1 MHRIII
7 LATHLVALGLMP
19 LAWANPSSA
28 PVPLPTSGTEQ
39 KRILVLYS
47 FNNNV
52 PTLQQTVAGINVAI
66 KRHNLRSAD
75 FAHEYLDIAP
85 PKYPEQ
91 RAALRDLLL
100 RKYAGQHFDLIVTYS
115 SAATDFLLNEG
126 KALSPDTPCF
136 VFFGDNRP
144 LADSGRK
151 FTYIHMPF
159 DPRGTLERGL
169 ELFPNTR
176 KVLFVV
182 GSNEVDKQFE
192 KQARADFAPWQGK
205 LDFEYSSSRSVAD
218 LMTQV
223 AQLPPNT
230 LIIFSNVAS
239 DIAGKRFV
247 PRDLVREL
255 ASEAN
260 APVLSLFATQIDT
273 GVVGGSM
280 FDMEQVG
287 SMIGEFMVALKR
299 GSPLNTSPPAAY
311 IKPIFNWTQIERWGA
326 NVDHLP
332 PDSEFVNRPPTLWG
346 QYKVEVSSVILVIVA
361 LSTMTVSLIFQNRRR
376 KVAELAAREN
386 AAQLIIERGKLEE
399 RVIERTAQLSE
410 ALEFS
415 ETMLLNSPVPMGIYA
430 ESGQCVMANEAY
442 ARFVGASRE
451 ALLAQNFNAIPAWQ
465 ETSLFGDCLAAL
477 KLHTSQQREAHTVT
491 SFGKDVWF
499 EYRILPRH
507 LKGQD
512 HLLIQFLDLTDRKRL
527 EEELRHFAF
536 HDSLTRLP
544 NRRLLLDRLKQALR
558 VGKREKSYLAV
569 LFIDLDKFKRLND
582 TYGHDIGDQMLVEVA
597 SRLQG
602 VVRDSDTVARLGG
615 DEFIVLLSGLGAD
628 AERAAQYAESVLQKI
643 RSTLSVEYV
652 FDNIHHEGSASVGI
666 KLLLGGDMDPDQ
678 ILKEADAAMYEVKNS
693 SVH

>member
-1 MHRIII
+1 MRWIII
-7 LATHLVALGLMP
+7 IATHLVALGSVH
-19 LAWANPSSA
+19 LALANPSFV
-28 PVPLPTSGTEQ
+28 PVASPTIGTEH

-52 PTLQQTVAGINVAI
+52 PTLQQTVAGINGAI
-66 KRHNLRSAD
+66 KKHNLRSAD

-85 PKYPEQ
+85 PKYPGQ

-100 RKYAGQHFDLIVTYS
+100 HKYAGQHFDLIVTYS
-115 SAATDFLLNEG
+115 SAATDFLFNEG
-126 KALSPDTPCF
+126 RELSPDTPCF
-136 VFFGDNRP
+136 VFFGDNKP
-144 LADSGRK
+144 LPYTGRK
-151 FTYIHMPF
+151 ITHIQMPF

-169 ELFPNTR
+169 ELFPKTR

-182 GSNEVDKQFE
+182 GSNEVDEQFE
-192 KQARADFAPWQGK
+192 KQARVDFAPWQGK

-218 LMTQV
+218 LMKYV

-247 PRDLVREL
+247 PRDLVTEL
-255 ASEAN
+255 ASQAN

-287 SMIGEFMVALKR
+287 SMIGGFMVALKS
-299 GSPLNTSPPAAY
+299 GKPLETSPPSTY

-326 NVDHLP
+326 NVDRLP
-332 PDSEFVNRPPTLWG
+332 AYSEFVNRPQTLWG
-346 QYKVEVSSVILVIVA
+346 QYKVEVSSVILVIIV
-361 LSTMTVSLIFQNRRR
+361 LSTMTVFLIFQNRRR
-376 KVAELAAREN
+376 RIAELTARES
-386 AAQLIIERGKLEE
+386 AAQLNIERGKLEQ

-415 ETMLLNSPVPMGIYA
+415 EAMLLNSPVPMGIYA

-451 ALLAQNFNAIPAWQ
+451 ALLAQNFNAIPSWQ
-465 ETSLFGDCLAAL
+465 ESSLYGDCLAAL
-477 KLHTSQQREAHTVT
+477 KLHTSQQREAHTLT
-491 SFGKDVWF
+491 SFGRDVWF

-507 LKGQD
+507 LRGQY
-512 HLLIQFLDLTDRKRL
+512 HLLIQFFDLTDRKRL
-527 EEELRHFAF
+527 EEELRQFAF

-558 VGKREKSYLAV
+558 VGRREKSYLVV
-569 LFIDLDKFKRLND
+569 LFIDLDKFKLLND

-597 SRLQG
+597 RRLQG
-602 VVRDSDTVARLGG
+602 AVRDSDTVARLGG
-615 DEFIVLLSGLGAD
+615 DEFIVLLSGLGTD

-643 RSTLSVEYV
+643 RSSLSVEYV
-652 FDNIHHEGSASVGI
+652 FDNIHHQGSASVGI
-666 KLLLGGDMDPDQ
+666 KLLLGGDVDPDQ

-693 SVH
+693 ALR